1 MSPLVLAEIDK
12 QVMSILTRHRP
23 LPSRGK
29 GMQLGKKSKATDIYE
44 KVRGDLGPEADES
57 AALVSPAPDEKESAR
72 PSLSAERESVH
83 VTVAET
89 ISAKLSREGGLNSL
103 EVKGDLQLR
112 ISDPAFTKVKLD
124 LVANPSHGAQFRTHP
139 NVDRGV
145 FTNSKAIQLRD
156 TSKRFPANNSI
167 GVLRWRVTSSNS
179 EDSDIL
185 PITFTVW
192 VNQGDTTTVTVEYEL
207 TGSDPLRDVVVTIP
221 YGTSEPAI
229 SSFDALYE
237 VSGDSIDWNIGD
249 VDDSNPT
256 GSFEFESTGDDDDDQ
271 FFPMVVRFAKSN
283 PFVDVDVGGVSLLEE
298 GEDVPFSK
306 EVKSVAEG
314 YLVE

>member
-1 MSPLVLAEIDK
+1 
-12 QVMSILTRHRP
+12 
-23 LPSRGK
+23 
-29 GMQLGKKSKATDIYE
+29 
-44 KVRGDLGPEADES
+44 
-57 AALVSPAPDEKESAR
+57 
-72 PSLSAERESVH
+72 
-83 VTVAET
+83 
-89 ISAKLSREGGLNSL
+89 
-103 EVKGDLQLR
+103 
-112 ISDPAFTKVKLD
+112 
-124 LVANPSHGAQFRTHP
+124 
-139 NVDRGV
+139 
-145 FTNSKAIQLRD
+145 
-156 TSKRFPANNSI
+156 
-167 GVLRWRVTSSNS
+167 
-179 EDSDIL
+179 SDIL

-229 SSFDALYE
+229 ASFDALYE

-249 VDDSNPT
+249 VDDSNPA
-256 GSFEFESTGDDDDDQ
+256 GSFEFESTGDDDDQ

-306 EVKSVAEG
+306 EVRSVAEG